1 MARWAQ
7 VSVVVPRGSLD
18 AAGQR
23 LLALGATGLQEDFL
37 PGEAPPPRQPWD
49 TGPPAPLP
57 PRALLRGWFSEDDWA
72 RVPAGPLWDGGAAP
86 TVEWQD
92 DQDWAESWKA
102 GFSRLEIT
110 DDFAVA
116 PPWEARPGDLVIEPG
131 MAFGTGEHP
140 TTRACLGGV
149 LRNAV
154 AGGRCLDVGTGT
166 GVLALAAV
174 RKGMTARGI
183 DIDADA
189 VTASIENAELNG
201 LQAEF
206 DATPLH
212 KLSGRWEL
220 VVANVYAEV
229 LVLLAPD
236 LRRLTAGRLL
246 LAGILADR
254 APSVVAA
261 LAPMRVV
268 HEEREGD
275 WVYLE
280 LVP

>member
-1 MARWAQ
+1 M
-7 VSVVVPRGSLD
+7 VVGRD
-18 AAGQR
+18 ALERTGAR
-23 LLALGATGLQEDFL
+23 LLKLGASGLQEDFL
-37 PGEAPPPRQPWD
+37 PGQAPPPRQPWD
-49 TGPPAPLP
+49 RGPDAPLP
-57 PRALLRGWFSEDDWA
+57 AQALLKAWFTEDQWTA
-72 RVPAGPLWDGGAAP
+72 LAVAPLWDDAP
-86 TVEWQD
+86 DATVEWQQD
-92 DQDWAESWKA
+92 EDWAESWKA
-102 GFSRLEIT
+102 GFERLVIAE
-110 DDFAVA
+110 DFAVA
-116 PPWEARPGDLVIEPG
+116 PPWEAEAGDLVIEPG

-149 LRNAV
+149 WRNAR

-174 RKGMTARGI
+174 RAGMTARGI

-189 VTASIENAELNG
+189 VTASQDNAVLNG
-201 LQAEF
+201 LVAEF
-206 DATPLH
+206 DDTPLDRVE
-212 KLSGRWEL
+212 GQWEL

-229 LVLLAPD
+229 LVMLAPD
-236 LRRLTAGRLL
+236 LRRLTRERLL

-268 HEEREGD
+268 HQETEGD

-280 LVP
+280 LVV